1 MAIVHDEFAMGGVV
15 PLLFNP
21 PVGLMEAVFGLK
33 IVCSHASC
41 KECHWE
47 IWTAEKY

>member
-21 PVGLMEAVFGLK
+21 PVGLMEAVFGLSLCEAVK
-33 IVCSHASC
+33 
-41 KECHWE
+41 
-47 IWTAEKY
+47 TGPG